1 MIFELEET
9 VSQNARMKVVGV
21 GGGGGNALN
30 RMVDE
35 GRQGVEFISV
45 NTDAQA
51 LLNNKADVKVQI
63 GKKLT
68 RGLGAG
74 ARPEI
79 GRQAIEEN
87 RDEVLH
93 GLQGADLVFVT
104 CGMGGGTGTGAAP
117 IISQIARDLGALT
130 IGIVTKPFL
139 FEGRKRM
146 RQAEMGIA
154 EMRKHVDTM
163 VVVPNERLLA
173 VVGKGIPFQD
183 ALKKADEVLLHATQ
197 GISSLITVTGIVNV
211 DFADVRTVMQNG
223 GAAIMGT
230 GMGRGENRAMEA
242 VQQAISS
249 PLLDNISITG
259 ATGVLINI
267 TGGED
272 LTLGEVTQISDV
284 VKDAAGEEAEIIFG
298 TVNDPAMHGEIRV
311 TVIATG
317 FDRPAAG
324 AETASRAA
332 LGRRET
338 LADVLARG
346 GIRGRNYAAFLA
358 AAKSLPVRRLRPGLK
373 FDLRR
378 LKTDSIARRVTV
390 RLSPERRLTLVRGEG
405 ETGWVETVE
414 TIPWAITRLRVT
426 GAIESSLYEARDTA
440 MADSF
445 LPAPERR
452 QLAWAIADVYD
463 WEVDFSRDIRPGD
476 RFTVLLERLESSE
489 GERRFGR
496 ILAARVDVARTPQY
510 AFYFEDPT
518 GDDAVTGFYDERGR
532 SLRRA
537 FLRAPLQFRR
547 VSSRFGARYHPILHM
562 WRAHEGVDFSA
573 AYGTPVRATADGIVA
588 RVGREDGGYG
598 NLIEVRHPNGIRTRY
613 GHLSGFARGLR
624 PGERVA
630 QGETIGYVGSTGL
643 STGPHLHYEFL
654 VNGRPTN
661 PRGKD
666 MGAGTPVPKLL
677 AAAFDT
683 ARDGLRILLEP
694 QTSPLPTARPI
705 TAARD

>member
-30 RMVDE
+30 RMVL
-35 GRQGVEFISV
+35 QGVEFISV

-324 AETASRAA
+324 AEAASRAA
-332 LGRRET
+332 PGVLPFRERG
-338 LADVLARG
+338 AR
-346 GIRGRNYAAFLA
+346 
-358 AAKSLPVRRLRPGLK
+358 
-373 FDLRR
+373 
-378 LKTDSIARRVTV
+378 
-390 RLSPERRLTLVRGEG
+390 
-405 ETGWVETVE
+405 
-414 TIPWAITRLRVT
+414 
-426 GAIESSLYEARDTA
+426 
-440 MADSF
+440 
-445 LPAPERR
+445 PAP
-452 QLAWAIADVYD
+452 
-463 WEVDFSRDIRPGD
+463 P
-476 RFTVLLERLESSE
+476 
-489 GERRFGR
+489 
-496 ILAARVDVARTPQY
+496 P
-510 AFYFEDPT
+510 
-518 GDDAVTGFYDERGR
+518 
-532 SLRRA
+532 
-537 FLRAPLQFRR
+537 
-547 VSSRFGARYHPILHM
+547 
-562 WRAHEGVDFSA
+562 
-573 AYGTPVRATADGIVA
+573 
-588 RVGREDGGYG
+588 GGYG
-598 NLIEVRHPNGIRTRY
+598 K
-613 GHLSGFARGLR
+613 
-624 PGERVA
+624 PGEQPARRPVA
-630 QGETIGYVGSTGL
+630 PSPSELNELEI
-643 STGPHLHYEFL
+643 
-654 VNGRPTN
+654 PTFI
-661 PRGKD
+661 RRQMD
-666 MGAGTPVPKLL
+666 
-677 AAAFDT
+677 
-683 ARDGLRILLEP
+683 
-694 QTSPLPTARPI
+694 
-705 TAARD
+705 